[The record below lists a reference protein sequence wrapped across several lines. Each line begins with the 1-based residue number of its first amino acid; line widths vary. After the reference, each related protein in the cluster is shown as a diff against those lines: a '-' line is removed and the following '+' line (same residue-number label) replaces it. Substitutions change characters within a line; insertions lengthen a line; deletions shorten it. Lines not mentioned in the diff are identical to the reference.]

1 MQISTTMQMHN
12 SSAKVQPRS
21 LVRRLVA
28 VRTQLSAALD
38 QLCLHEQTIQQA
50 AALLT
55 DTLSAGGRILIGGN
69 GGSAAEAQHF
79 ATELVGRFKQER
91 APYSVISLTADTAI
105 LTAISNDYGF
115 EHVFERQ
122 VRAYGRSGDVFVAF
136 STSGESEN
144 LVL

>member
-38 QLCLHEQTIQQA
+38 QLCLQEQTIQQA

-55 DTLSAGGRILIGGN
+55 DTLSLGVASSSAETEAAQQRHNILQRN
-69 GGSAAEAQHF
+69 WLDDLSKSARRTPSF
-79 ATELVGRFKQER
+79 
-91 APYSVISLTADTAI
+91 P
-105 LTAISNDYGF
+105 
-115 EHVFERQ
+115 
-122 VRAYGRSGDVFVAF
+122 
-136 STSGESEN
+136 
-144 LVL
+144 